1 MGCSVPFTPNSS
13 PWCVPLMTH
22 SITIVSPFTQT
33 REKPSLAFLNTSNHS
48 AMFFATPS
56 RPSISLSPATETTAS
71 SA

>member
-22 SITIVSPFTQT
+22 SRTITGPFTQT
-33 REKPSLAFLNTSNHS
+33 REKPSFAFEKTSNHS
-48 AMFFATPS
+48 AMFCSTAA
-56 RPSISLSPATETTAS
+56 RPLTSLRPATEMMAS